1 MSQPIDHRP
10 EPEIILPGEPLP
22 RKSGVWVP
30 TGTHRVYTAR
40 VGPVS
45 LALIALAVGVV
56 GALGLVV
63 LLGLAVISLIA
74 GGLLTA
80 AFIIAGILRKPSQ
93 PLR

>member
-1 MSQPIDHRP
+1 MSEPLDHRP

-22 RKSGVWVP
+22 RRSSIGV
-30 TGTHRVYTAR
+30 GTSSHHVYMGR
-40 VGPVS
+40 VGPVG
-45 LALIALAVGVV
+45 LALVALAVGAA
-56 GALGLVV
+56 GILGLIV
-63 LLGLAVISLIA
+63 LLGIAVISLIA

>member
-1 MSQPIDHRP
+1 MSNPIERRP
-10 EPEIILPGEPLP
+10 EPEIIPPGQPLP
-22 RKSGVWVP
+22 RESVIWVG
-30 TGTHRVYTAR
+30 TGSSRVYSAR
-40 VGPVS
+40 TGPVS
-45 LALIALAVGVV
+45 LLLIALAVGVV

-74 GGLLTA
+74 GGLLAA

>member
-1 MSQPIDHRP
+1 MSEPLDRRP

-22 RKSGVWVP
+22 RASGIRTT
-30 TGTHRVYTAR
+30 TGSHRVYVGR
-40 VGPVS
+40 VGPIG
-45 LALIALAVGVV
+45 LALAAVAIGVV
-56 GALGLVV
+56 GILGLVV
-63 LLGLAVISLIA
+63 LLGIAVISLIA

>member
-1 MSQPIDHRP
+1 MNTPLDRRP

-22 RKSGVWVP
+22 RGSGVWAD
-30 TGTHRVYTAR
+30 TGSHRVYTGR

-45 LALIALAVGVV
+45 LALAAVAMGVV

-63 LLGLAVISLIA
+63 LLGIAVISLIA

-80 AFIIAGILRKPSQ
+80 AFMIAGILRKPNQ